1 MDRQT
6 GKEQGWSRG
15 VGAGTDSY
23 YEYLIKYWVLGGSQ
37 DEHFRARW
45 EQATDEALATLMVY
59 PPGWP
64 FSYLGDLRAAEVDT
78 VLEHLRCFYPGG
90 CACVRL
96 RVGLCVGEMELLPVA
111 ARQQPW
117 RALAP
122 ITPPSALPTHPLP
135 ITCRLNCAGC
145 DLRGCSGRQG
155 QALPGVCLKHDTGL
169 LPALQLHNLGWVG
182 AREPEVHGARVPAR
196 LLDWPAGIAW
206 LLASCGGIEHQVVL
220 RPSSLCLPGA
230 EGTAVPAAPA
240 ALNLCQPV
248 QVWVRSASI
257 LTTALGRSRSWTSA
271 TGSGQR
277 CAAYCLQPNHNM
289 QPNWGAG
296 RIKAAPVLLLVLTS
310 AGGRVCVCAMRR

>member
-1 MDRQT
+1 MCVRGADGCSLYLHACPLKPGWRCLPSVAFPHPISHCTTSPTNPSPQALLFESVDRQT

-122 ITPPSALPTHPLP
+122 ITPRSALPTHPLP
-135 ITCRLNCAGC
+135 PPLPNHV
-145 DLRGCSGRQG
+145 
-155 QALPGVCLKHDTGL
+155 QA
-169 LPALQLHNLGWVG
+169 QLHWV
-182 AREPEVHGARVPAR
+182 
-196 LLDWPAGIAW
+196 
-206 LLASCGGIEHQVVL
+206 
-220 RPSSLCLPGA
+220 
-230 EGTAVPAAPA
+230 
-240 ALNLCQPV
+240 
-248 QVWVRSASI
+248 
-257 LTTALGRSRSWTSA
+257 
-271 TGSGQR
+271 
-277 CAAYCLQPNHNM
+277 
-289 QPNWGAG
+289 
-296 RIKAAPVLLLVLTS
+296 
-310 AGGRVCVCAMRR
+310 